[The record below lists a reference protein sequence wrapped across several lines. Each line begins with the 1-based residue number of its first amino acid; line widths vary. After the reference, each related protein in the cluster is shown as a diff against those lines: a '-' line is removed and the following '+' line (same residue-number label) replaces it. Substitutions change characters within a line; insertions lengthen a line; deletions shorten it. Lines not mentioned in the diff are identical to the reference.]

1 MTKLEQT
8 HLPNKEAWAYRLSL
22 IKKDH
27 KIRIIKDI
35 VPHAEK
41 MGMPIS
47 HPTVGSVFK
56 GEATYEQMKLVEDVI
71 YEIIRRKNGGDL

>member
-1 MTKLEQT
+1 MNNLEETK
-8 HLPNKEAWAYRLSL
+8 LPNKEAWGYRLL
-22 IKKDH
+22 LVKKDH

-47 HPTVGSVFK
+47 HPTIGSVFK
-56 GEATYEQMKLVEDVI
+56 GEATYEHMKLVEDVI
-71 YEIIRRKNGGDL
+71 YEIIRRKNGDS